1 MNLSINWLPQT
12 VLLYFLIFARLGTL
26 IMLMPGFSSSR
37 LSVRMRLA
45 LALTFTFI
53 MYPLISQTYPQGNLA
68 FYPVIALLASELAVG
83 FVLGGTARL
92 LTSAAQVAGSTIAFQ
107 TGLSFAQTSDP
118 TQGGLQ
124 GAIFGNFIAVLGVTL
139 IFSMDLHHLVLAGIY
154 HSYEIFTPGAPIML
168 EDAGTMALEVIS
180 SSFVVGVQMAA
191 PFIVFGLVF
200 YFGLGLL
207 ARLMPQL
214 QVFFI
219 AMPANIA
226 LGLLLF
232 ALLLSVM
239 MALYVG
245 HLEAFFMALVGVR

>member
-1 MNLSINWLPQT
+1 MSFSVNWLPQT
-12 VLLYFLIFARLGTL
+12 VLVYFLIFARLGTL

-37 LSVRMRLA
+37 LSIRMRLS

-53 MYPLISQTYPQGNLA
+53 MYPLISPTYPQNNIA
-68 FYPVIALLASELAVG
+68 FYSVIVLLASELAVG
-83 FVLGGTARL
+83 LVLGGTARL
-92 LTSAAQVAGSTIAFQ
+92 LTSAAQVAGSVIAFQ

-139 IFSMDLHHLVLAGIY
+139 IFTMDLHHLVLAGIY
-154 HSYEIFTPGAPIML
+154 HSYEIFTPGTPILL
-168 EDAGTMALEVIS
+168 EDAATMALQVIS
-180 SSFVVGVQMAA
+180 SSFIVGVQMSA

-219 AMPANIA
+219 AMPANIG
-226 LGLLLF
+226 LGLILF
-232 ALLLSVM
+232 ALLLTVM
-239 MALYVG
+239 MALYVE
-245 HLEAFFMALVGVR
+245 HLEQFFMALVGVR